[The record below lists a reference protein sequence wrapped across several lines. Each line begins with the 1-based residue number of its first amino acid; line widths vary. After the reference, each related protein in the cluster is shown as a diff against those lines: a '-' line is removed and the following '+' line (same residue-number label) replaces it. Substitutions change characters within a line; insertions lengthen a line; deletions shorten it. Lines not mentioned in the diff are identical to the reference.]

1 MDRTAPLTDTLIAL
15 VTQAQRGDVDA
26 FGRLVG
32 ATQAMAYAV
41 AFSVMHDVG
50 LAQDATQEAYLR
62 AFRRIGEL
70 QEPGGF
76 IVWLRRIVITVALNM
91 RRTRRTTLLRLE
103 DVEDVPVLDETE
115 TVWSELQRHRLSAA
129 LLSLSAEERRLCDRR
144 YHGRWTMTQLADA
157 AGVDEST
164 MRKRLQRVR
173 DKLRKEIEVAEQREV
188 GPRHVQEDLPE
199 KIVELLAH
207 PRLTDIPTN
216 PVGSVLSQLR
226 AVYADF
232 TEREVPEVI
241 DFSEARTTIGDV
253 ALYIDPSELHRV
265 DDRRVLRYDLTL
277 PLLMSTKY
285 TGEPLRVW
293 TSGKAYRRGPVD
305 AKHLEAFHQ
314 AEAFCL
320 DEHRRLDQWALTSTV
335 LQSVDRVLPGRS
347 LKIVPT
353 RYPMCKQA
361 WELEVEDDGR
371 WLEILAWGVFT
382 DEIVA
387 HVGGDPSRHTA
398 IGVGYGL
405 ERLAMVRYR
414 IDDIRK
420 IDVTN
425 AA

>member
-1 MDRTAPLTDTLIAL
+1 MDSVETSSRSAL
-15 VTQAQRGDVDA
+15 VVRAQSGQVDA
-26 FGRLVG
+26 FGRLVE
-32 ATQAMAYAV
+32 ATQRMAHAV
-41 AFSVMHDVG
+41 AFSVLRDVS

-62 AFRRIGEL
+62 AFRRIREL
-70 QEPGGF
+70 QEPDAF
-76 IVWLRRIVITVALNM
+76 ITWLRRIVITVAINM
-91 RRTRRTTLLRLE
+91 RRTRRHTLLRLDDLDE
-103 DVEDVPVLDETE
+103 VPVLDDVEDR
-115 TVWSELQRHRLSAA
+115 WSERQRQMLSAA
-129 LLSLSAEERRLCDRR
+129 LLTLSSDERRLCDRR
-144 YHGRWTMTQLADA
+144 YHGRWTTTGLASD

-173 DKLRKEIEVAEQREV
+173 DKLRREIEVAEQREI
-188 GPRHVQEDLPE
+188 GRDDLRPDLPA
-199 KIVELLAH
+199 KIAELLAH

-226 AVYADF
+226 SVYADF
-232 TEREVPEVI
+232 AERDLPEVV
-241 DFSEARTTIGDV
+241 DFLEARKTIGDV
-253 ALYIDPSELHRV
+253 ALYVDPSELHHV
-265 DDRRVLRYDLTL
+265 DERRVLRYDLTL
-277 PLLMSTKY
+277 PLLMTARY
-285 TGEPLRVW
+285 AGQPLRIW
-293 TSGKAYRRGPVD
+293 AAGKAYRRGPVD

-320 DEHRRLDQWALTSTV
+320 DEHQHLDHWRLTSTV
-335 LQSVDRVLPGRS
+335 LKSVDRVLPGRP

-361 WELEVEDDGR
+361 WELEIEDEGR

-387 HVGGDPSRHTA
+387 HVGGDPARHTA

-405 ERLAMVRYR
+405 ERLAMVRYG

-420 IDVTN
+420 VDVTH